1 MANIPNNRIPD
12 RAMQFA
18 PFAAL
23 KGYYET
29 VRKQE
34 RITQPKKE
42 LGEDAAELIS
52 NTLNSL
58 RTGIAV
64 KVRYYDIDSYTTIEG
79 VVTEVDYP
87 YHRLKVIQTF
97 IIFDDIYSIETLKKI
112 PLFELKI

>member
-1 MANIPNNRIPD
+1 MANIQNRRIPD

-42 LGEDAAELIS
+42 LGDEEAKNIS
-52 NTLNSL
+52 DTLNAL
-58 RTGIAV
+58 RVGMTV
-64 KVRYYDIDSYTTIEG
+64 KISYYDIDSYITIEG
-79 VVTEVDYP
+79 TVTAVNEP
-87 YHRLKVIQTF
+87 YHKLKVNKNDISF
-97 IIFDDIYSIETLKKI
+97 NDIYSICIK
-112 PLFELKI
+112 FV

>member
-1 MANIPNNRIPD
+1 MANIQNRRIPD

-42 LGEDAAELIS
+42 IGDEAAELIS
-52 NTLNSL
+52 NTLNNL
-58 RTGIAV
+58 RIGITV

-79 VVTEVDYP
+79 IVTEINYP
-87 YHRLKVIQTF
+87 YRRIKVIKNS
-97 IIFDDIYSIETLKKI
+97 IPFDDIYSIKMI
-112 PLFELKI
+112 GNNY

>member
-1 MANIPNNRIPD
+1 MANIPNHRIPD

-42 LGEDAAELIS
+42 LGDEEAKIIS
-52 NTLNSL
+52 DTLNTL
-58 RTGIAV
+58 RVGMIV
-64 KVRYYDIDSYTTIEG
+64 KIRYYDIDSYITIEG
-79 VVTEVDYP
+79 TITEVNEP
-87 YHRLKVIQTF
+87 YHRLKVNKISIPF
-97 IIFDDIYSIETLKKI
+97 SNIYLICITGISL
-112 PLFELKI
+112 

>member
-1 MANIPNNRIPD
+1 MANVPNRRLPD

-42 LGEDAAELIS
+42 LGDEEAKIIS
-52 NTLNSL
+52 DTLNTL
-58 RTGIAV
+58 RVGMTV
-64 KVRYYDIDSYTTIEG
+64 KIRYYDIDSYITIEG
-79 VVTEVDYP
+79 TITEVNEP
-87 YHRLKVIQTF
+87 YHRLKVNKISIPF
-97 IIFDDIYSIETLKKI
+97 SDIYLICITGISL
-112 PLFELKI
+112 

>member
-1 MANIPNNRIPD
+1 MANVPNRRIPD

-42 LGEDAAELIS
+42 LGDEEAKIIS
-52 NTLNSL
+52 DTLNTL
-58 RTGIAV
+58 RVGMTV
-64 KVRYYDIDSYTTIEG
+64 KIRYYDIDSYITIEG
-79 VVTEVDYP
+79 TITEVNEP
-87 YHRLKVIQTF
+87 YHRLKVNKISIPF
-97 IIFDDIYSIETLKKI
+97 GDIYSISITCKNFI
-112 PLFELKI
+112 

>member
-1 MANIPNNRIPD
+1 MANIPNHKVPD

-42 LGEDAAELIS
+42 IGDEAAELIS
-52 NTLNSL
+52 NTLNNL
-58 RTGIAV
+58 RIGITV

-79 VVTEVDYP
+79 IVTEVNYP
-87 YHRLKVIQTF
+87 YRRIKVIKSQIAF
-97 IIFDDIYSIETLKKI
+97 NDIYSIDILKKDFI
-112 PLFELKI
+112 I